1 MFNIFISMNSPSL
14 ILEEARLA
22 AGLTQ
27 QELAD
32 RARTS
37 QPAVARLEQGRA
49 SPTFATLERLIAA
62 AGFDIR
68 LKLVPRPTTD
78 PLLDAYK
85 RDVDRT
91 LLRENLKKTVDE
103 RIRSIDELR
112 RLAAEVSRAARG
124 ARRK

>member
-1 MFNIFISMNSPSL
+1 MLHIFIDMIAPSL

-62 AGFDIR
+62 AGFGIR
-68 LKLVPRPTTD
+68 LELVPRPTTD

-91 LLRENLKKTVDE
+91 LLRQNLKKTVDE
-103 RIRSIDELR
+103 RVRSLDELR
-112 RLAAEVSRAARG
+112 RLAAEARRAARG
-124 ARRK
+124 TRRK

>member
-1 MFNIFISMNSPSL
+1 MTSPSL

-68 LKLVPRPTTD
+68 LELVPRTTTD
-78 PLLDAYK
+78 PVLDAYK

-91 LLRENLKKTVDE
+91 LLRENLTKTVDE
-103 RIRSIDELR
+103 RIRSLDELR
-112 RLAAEVSRAARG
+112 RMATEVRRATLDARSR
-124 ARRK
+124 

>member
-1 MFNIFISMNSPSL
+1 MTSPSL

-68 LKLVPRPTTD
+68 LELVPRTTTD
-78 PLLDAYK
+78 PVLDAYK

-91 LLRENLKKTVDE
+91 LLRENLTKTVDE
-103 RIRSIDELR
+103 RIRSLDELR
-112 RLAAEVSRAARG
+112 RLAAEARRAARG
-124 ARRK
+124 ARRE